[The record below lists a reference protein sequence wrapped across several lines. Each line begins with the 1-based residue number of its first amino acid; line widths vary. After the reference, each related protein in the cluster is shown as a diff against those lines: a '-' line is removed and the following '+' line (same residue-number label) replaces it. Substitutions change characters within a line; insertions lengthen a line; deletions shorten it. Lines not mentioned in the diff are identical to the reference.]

1 MTRPPVIAFGNL
13 RDTAAKHGVRARFNT
28 FDGGESVELIDLN
41 GKQLC
46 RVTALYGD
54 EHTAVELAGLWL
66 IEHGYVVMADFE
78 GLVTVLPSG
87 YNYPGKSIDHGE

>member
-13 RDTAAKHGVRARFNT
+13 RDTAAKHSVRARLNI
-28 FDGGESVELIDLN
+28 FDGGESVELTDPF

-46 RVTALYGD
+46 RVTGLYGD

-66 IEHGYVVMADFE
+66 IEHGYVTMDDFN
-78 GLVTVLPSG
+78 GLVTVG
-87 YNYPGKSIDHGE
+87 GE